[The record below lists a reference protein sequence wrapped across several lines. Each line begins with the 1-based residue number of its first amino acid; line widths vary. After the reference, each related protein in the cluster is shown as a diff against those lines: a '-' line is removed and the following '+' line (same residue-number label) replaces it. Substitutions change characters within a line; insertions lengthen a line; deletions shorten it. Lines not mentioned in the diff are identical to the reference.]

1 MTFISKSAPCQ
12 PQGAP
17 GPQLPPGKRTT
28 LELYATAKEAHER
41 WTLWPAKVRIVDVRT
56 PEEFLFIG
64 HPEMAW
70 NVPIALQS
78 WEWDEEKGRFP
89 MKLLPDFVERVK
101 EVFTPD
107 LTLLVMCRSGGRSA
121 LAVNLLAEAGF
132 KEAFNVTDGMEGDPV
147 ENPGSPDH
155 GRRLVNGWKNA
166 GLPWTYAIDPERMR
180 LPSRFPST

>member
-12 PQGAP
+12 PQSVPSP
-17 GPQLPPGKRTT
+17 GLPPGKQTT
-28 LELYATAKEAHER
+28 LELYATAKEAYER

-70 NVPIALQS
+70 NIPIALQS
-78 WEWDEEKGRFP
+78 WEWDAEKARFP
-89 MKLLPDFVERVK
+89 MKVLPDFVERVR

-121 LAVNLLAEAGF
+121 IAVNLLAEAGF
-132 KEAFNVTDGMEGDPV
+132 KEAWNVTDGMEGDMV
-147 ENPGSPDH
+147 EAPGSPDH

-166 GLPWTYAIDPERMR
+166 GLPWTYEVDPGLLR
-180 LPSRFPST
+180 LSKLP